1 MRSVVNT
8 LWRTNRRTVSVALAV
23 VVVAGAAQSAPLP
36 PEVCAN
42 LKTEI
47 AALEQGGLRVTIAR
61 GPETAKST
69 LTPEQFN
76 HIRRLLD
83 ADAQVK
89 FRCPA
94 NQAASLLKDVAP
106 EDNPDAPGYSSETE
120 VGGAAVPAKPAAK
133 PAVPKVA
140 VQKPAV
146 PKDATAPATD
156 AAPAKAVPKPK
167 PAVKANDAYSPPATG
182 DANGTPL
189 QQQAP
194 AAKATPPG

>member
-1 MRSVVNT
+1 M
-8 LWRTNRRTVSVALAV
+8 SVALAAV
-23 VVVAGAAQSAPLP
+23 VFADTAHSAPLP

-47 AALEQGGLRVTIAR
+47 AALEQGGLRATIAR

-69 LTPEQFN
+69 LTSEQFN
-76 HIRRLLD
+76 QIRRLID

-94 NQAASLLKDVAP
+94 NPAASLLKDVAA

-133 PAVPKVA
+133 PAAKSAVPKVA

-146 PKDATAPATD
+146 QKDAGTKDSGPAAEAT
-156 AAPAKAVPKPK
+156 PAKAVPKPK

-182 DANGTPL
+182 DPNGTPL